1 MNLFKKPLIS
11 IITPSW
17 NREKFLEKLANSLL
31 IQKFKNFEWIVG
43 NDGSTDRTDD
53 VIRSIAKRV
62 DFKIIYINSSLRIG
76 KAALDNIMLEHV
88 SGEYVSRCDSDDF
101 FLPDAMENISIL
113 LSKIPK
119 DKIKDYVGIYAQNVD
134 TFNNSQTFNDIPK
147 EDMHVIWED
156 LYEIIKGDGTIVE
169 RFEILKGNKYLE
181 VDFLISESSLL
192 TKLYKGKKFILT
204 PKILKIMDRT
214 AKNSVSF
221 GKKFCYTRGSAHCIA
236 QVETLDNFKKHS
248 LASKIKTIINF
259 WRYSIHG
266 DINFLQAKNMLEPLK
281 KNILYSL
288 LYLISWIICVRDN
301 MLDRVEKTHIEFMK
315 NINNKKIIIENLN

>member
-1 MNLFKKPLIS
+1 MTEFKKPLIS

-17 NREKFLEKLANSLL
+17 NREKFLEKLANSLI
-31 IQKFKNFEWIVG
+31 IQKYKNFEWIVG

-53 VIRSIAKRV
+53 VIRSIARRV

-88 SGEYVSRCDSDDF
+88 SGEYVLRCDSDDF

-134 TFNNSQTFNDIPK
+134 TFNNSQTFNDILK
-147 EDMHVIWED
+147 EDKHVIWED

-248 LASKIKTIINF
+248 LASKIKIIINF

-266 DINFLQAKNMLEPLK
+266 DINFLQAKNMLKPLK

-301 MLDRVEKTHIEFMK
+301 MLNRVEKTHIEFMK

>member
-1 MNLFKKPLIS
+1 MTEFKKPLIS

-17 NREKFLEKLANSLL
+17 NREKFLEKLANSLI
-31 IQKFKNFEWIVG
+31 IQKYKNFEWIVG

-53 VIRSIAKRV
+53 VIRSIARRV

-88 SGEYVSRCDSDDF
+88 SGEYVLRCDSDDF

-134 TFNNSQTFNDIPK
+134 TFNNSQTFNDILK
-147 EDMHVIWED
+147 EDKHVIWED
-156 LYEIIKGDGTIVE
+156 LYEIIIGDGTIVE

-248 LASKIKTIINF
+248 LASKIKIIINF

-266 DINFLQAKNMLEPLK
+266 DINFLQAKNMLKPLK

-301 MLDRVEKTHIEFMK
+301 MLNRVEKTHIEFMK